1 MRPLMHTKLSKSW
14 LSPMIVV
21 VAATI
26 LLTSCKHGNSTSGA
40 GRSPAVGQGGDRRIE
55 ETNTTVSTRPGSS
68 TAPTTTTTTTL
79 PPTAQSEC
87 HKAPDEFVCK
97 VELAI
102 VAQTNE
108 LRGTRTPL
116 RHAKRMG
123 YSSRLWSESMAKRGF
138 IGHAGFPLVRERDYA
153 AEFGSARDVSMGA
166 ENVAMS
172 GASSSADP
180 EAVARIF
187 TRMWWTSAGHR
198 ANMLGRHETIGVG
211 VARTSRGTWYA
222 TQIFGRGGE

>member
-1 MRPLMHTKLSKSW
+1 MHPVMQTNLSMTW
-14 LSPMIVV
+14 LYSMIVAV
-21 VAATI
+21 VATI
-26 LLTSCKHGNSTSGA
+26 LLTSCKHGNSSSGA
-40 GRSPAVGQGGDRRIE
+40 GRSPAVRQGGDERTG

-79 PPTAQSEC
+79 PTTAGDEC

-108 LRGTRTPL
+108 LRGSRAPL
-116 RHAKRMG
+116 RHAKKMG
-123 YSSRLWSESMAKRGF
+123 FASRLWSESMAKRGF
-138 IGHAGFPLVRERDYA
+138 IGHAGFPSARMREYA

-187 TRMWWTSAGHR
+187 TRMWWTSPGHR

-222 TQIFGRGGE
+222 TQIFGQGGE